1 MPSRRDLIRMSDE
14 ESLTYLRTQCK
25 AVLGT
30 IGKDGMP
37 HMVTLYYGVD
47 PEGGIVISSFAK
59 AQKVVNCERDPR
71 ATISVETGNA
81 YHEIK
86 SVMAQCNV
94 EIVRE
99 FEPMRAAMQYIR
111 SANPRP
117 HTEDAQEQITASYTK
132 RVVLRLTPYRY
143 ISWDHSKLG
152 DKY

>member
-1 MPSRRDLIRMSDE
+1 MPSRRDMIRMSDGD
-14 ESLTYLRTQCK
+14 SLAFLRSECK
-25 AVLGT
+25 TVLGT

-47 PEGGIVISSFAK
+47 PQGRIVISSFAK

-71 ATISVETGNA
+71 ATITVETGQV

-94 EIVRE
+94 EIVRDFDE
-99 FEPMRAAMQYIR
+99 MRAAMQYIR

-117 HTEDAQEQITASYTK
+117 HTPAAQEQITASYAK
-132 RVVLRLTPYRY
+132 RVVLRLTPCRF
-143 ISWDHSKLG
+143 ISWDHSRLG
-152 DKY
+152 EKY

>member
-1 MPSRRDLIRMSDE
+1 MPSRRDLIRMSDA
-14 ESLTYLRTQCK
+14 ESIEFLRSECK
-25 AVLGT
+25 TVLGT

-37 HMVTLYYGVD
+37 HLVTLYYGVD
-47 PEGGIVISSFAK
+47 PEGRIVISSFAK

-71 ATISVETGNA
+71 ATITVETGKA

-94 EIVRE
+94 EIIRD

-117 HTEDAQEQITASYTK
+117 HTEEAQEQIRASYAK
-132 RVVLRLTPYRY
+132 RVVLRLTPFRM

-152 DKY
+152 EKY

>member
-14 ESLTYLRTQCK
+14 ESLTFLRSECK

-47 PEGGIVISSFAK
+47 PEGRIVVTSFAK
-59 AQKVVNCERDPR
+59 AQKVVNVERDPR
-71 ATISVETGNA
+71 ATITVESGNA

-86 SVMAQCNV
+86 SVMAQCDV
-94 EIVRE
+94 EVIREYDDVR
-99 FEPMRAAMQYIR
+99 ASMQYIR
-111 SANPRP
+111 SANNRP
-117 HTEDAQEQITASYTK
+117 HTEGAQEQIRASYAK
-132 RVVLRLTPYRY
+132 RVVLRLTPFRF

-152 DKY
+152 EHY

>member
-1 MPSRRDLIRMSDE
+1 MPSRRDLIRMSDA
-14 ESLTYLRTQCK
+14 ESLEYLRGQCK
-25 AVLGT
+25 TVLGT

-47 PEGGIVISSFAK
+47 PEGRIVISSFAK

-71 ATISVETGNA
+71 ATITVESGDT

-94 EIVRE
+94 EIVRDYE
-99 FEPMRAAMQYIR
+99 EMRAAMQYIR

-117 HTEDAQEQITASYTK
+117 HTEEAQEQIRASYAK
-132 RVVLRLTPYRY
+132 RVVLRLTPYRF
-143 ISWDHSKLG
+143 ISWDHSKLEG
-152 DKY
+152 KY

>member
-1 MPSRRDLIRMSDE
+1 MPSRRDLIRMSDAE
-14 ESLTYLRTQCK
+14 AIEFLRSECK
-25 AVLGT
+25 TVLGT

-47 PEGGIVISSFAK
+47 PEGRIVISSFAK

-71 ATISVETGNA
+71 ATITVETGA
-81 YHEIK
+81 TYGEIK

-99 FEPMRAAMQYIR
+99 YDEMRAAMQHIR

-117 HTEDAQEQITASYTK
+117 HTEEAQEQIKASYAK
-132 RVVLRLTPYRY
+132 RVVLRLTPYRF
-143 ISWDHSKLG
+143 ISWDHSKLDG
-152 DKY
+152 KY

>member
-14 ESLTYLRTQCK
+14 EAIAFLRAECK

-47 PEGGIVISSFAK
+47 PQGRIVVTSFAK
-59 AQKVVNCERDPR
+59 AQKVMNVERDPR
-71 ATISVETGNA
+71 ATISVESGES

-86 SVMAQCNV
+86 SVMAQCSA
-94 EIVRE
+94 EIVRDYDE
-99 FEPMRAAMQYIR
+99 VREAMQYIR
-111 SANPRP
+111 SSNPRP
-117 HTEDAQEQITASYTK
+117 HTPEAKEQITASYSK
-132 RVVLRLTPYRY
+132 RVVLRLTPKRL

-152 DKY
+152 SKY

>member
-1 MPSRRDLIRMSDE
+1 MPSRRDLIRMSDAE
-14 ESLTYLRTQCK
+14 AIDFLRSECK
-25 AVLGT
+25 TVLGT

-47 PEGGIVISSFAK
+47 PEGRIVISSFAK
-59 AQKVVNCERDPR
+59 AQKVVNCERNPR
-71 ATISVETGNA
+71 ATITVETGQS

-99 FEPMRAAMQYIR
+99 YEEMRAAMQHIR

-117 HTEDAQEQITASYTK
+117 HTEEAQAQIKASYAK
-132 RVVLRLTPYRY
+132 RVVLRLTPFRF

-152 DKY
+152 EKY

>member
-14 ESLTYLRTQCK
+14 ESLEFLRSECK
-25 AVLGT
+25 TVLGT

-47 PEGGIVISSFAK
+47 PQGRIVISSFAK

-71 ATISVETGNA
+71 ATITVETGKA

-86 SVMAQCNV
+86 SVMAQCDV
-94 EIVRE
+94 EIVRDYDE
-99 FEPMRAAMQYIR
+99 MRAAMQHIR

-117 HTEDAQEQITASYTK
+117 HTEEAQEQIKASYAK
-132 RVVLRLTPYRY
+132 RVVLRLTPFRF

-152 DKY
+152 EKY